1 MKRRPYIKLKAVFLL
16 TVFMFSTVV
25 GFACSVGLNLKF
37 NQSHHTEEKNVLS
50 HEHAAAHHKAE
61 KAVSGHTHGSSRA
74 HDHALAD
81 QHKGKKTK
89 DDCCSDEVM
98 KFARVDK
105 RTPQSPEF
113 SLQPVFFVLLFTGT
127 SHFDAPEVNKLVS
140 GSKYFA
146 RSYHPPIPE
155 IRIAIQ
161 SFQI

>member
-1 MKRRPYIKLKAVFLL
+1 
-16 TVFMFSTVV
+16 
-25 GFACSVGLNLKF
+25 
-37 NQSHHTEEKNVLS
+37 
-50 HEHAAAHHKAE
+50 
-61 KAVSGHTHGSSRA
+61 
-74 HDHALAD
+74 
-81 QHKGKKTK
+81 
-89 DDCCSDEVM
+89 M